1 MTGNFM
7 IKDDKIVIHNRG
19 AMYGSIF
26 SYFFDILNKLYEFA
40 IMDPNDF
47 EKVNTLYD
55 EIINIVCTLK
65 ECNDEKTHDEYTD
78 KLFNIVDESI
88 RFCPYTYFYTQA
100 LIDIIVKTYNS
111 EVFRSDL
118 LFKYKFR
125 VLIKNSKY
133 YTN

>member
-1 MTGNFM
+1 M
-7 IKDDKIVIHNRG
+7 
-19 AMYGSIF
+19 
-26 SYFFDILNKLYEFA
+26 
-40 IMDPNDF
+40 
-47 EKVNTLYD
+47 
-55 EIINIVCTLK
+55 
-65 ECNDEKTHDEYTD
+65 D

-88 RFCPYTYFYTQA
+88 HFCPYTYFYTQA

-133 YTN
+133 YPNKNYAEMPEISPIFEMIVYSLQSNGPLSEAEHLEYYEFFITIKSMLMEEFKTKKSDLKKRLVNTQIIHLLKI